1 MEFCN
6 SGDLSDYLH
15 AKGTLSEDTIS
26 FFLRQISRGLK
37 AMVNKGIVHRDLKP
51 QNILLQNNSCKKNPD
66 PRDMTLKIGQSFV
79 LINARSST
87 LILFINT
94 KYINLYFTYEIYFI
108 ILESQYYLLN
118 DFCLTADFGFA
129 RFLGNGAMAATLC
142 GSPMYMAPEVIMSLQ
157 YDNKA
162 DLWSIGTIVYQ
173 CLTGKAPFA
182 ASTPSQLKQFYERSS
197 NLAPHIPTGTSED
210 LSDLLLRILKRNA
223 RERINFDDF
232 FNHRFIK
239 EKSAPVA
246 VPNTRS
252 SRTSLSSNSPSMK
265 TISVSP
271 LSGMPGRGNASAPRK
286 IPGSEKSPGSSGRTS
301 PASLGGFTKV
311 EAPVEDFVLVPE
323 NLPQSYAELQAI
335 FPENYDDIEPTKH
348 KHRSA
353 PYAKKQ
359 PSNSPGRN
367 RPHSLPFGSK
377 GSSPGSLVKPVP
389 TQIENY
395 EKMQLSR
402 SLKNSPSSPSSL
414 SSTSSS
420 LIRRRKNSIERID
433 IESMS
438 PPTAHFTIGTPPDHM
453 SPGLTWRR
461 NSGSFGSSPR
471 SRSGMHAA
479 ATSPSSLPTIA
490 QSPTKVVSK
499 IDFESHMER
508 KHSETKLD
516 LPSGGRVQLSEHQK
530 GILKAAVGQNAL
542 VRYESDEMKTPYLT
556 DELLLNN
563 IHNELVN
570 RLDFAT
576 GSCEYIM
583 QLAEDRSS
591 PVLENANEDVSLSF
605 MNEHKQKIVELLAL
619 YLRVINMLQNVLSL
633 TAVEHKNG
641 RLQVTPTVVQIIRQA
656 HTNYKKALK
665 VCSNI
670 KRDYIEKENHA
681 GFDYEKL
688 SRIADKVIYQHVV
701 DLCRSAPMQE
711 LMGRN
716 EESFQLYKSAQI
728 LLQHLS
734 QHAKNDMDK
743 ETLIDCK

>member
-1 MEFCN
+1 
-6 SGDLSDYLH
+6 
-15 AKGTLSEDTIS
+15 
-26 FFLRQISRGLK
+26 
-37 AMVNKGIVHRDLKP
+37 MVNSVIS
-51 QNILLQNNSCKKNPD
+51 NSFK
-66 PRDMTLKIGQSFV
+66 
-79 LINARSST
+79 
-87 LILFINT
+87 
-94 KYINLYFTYEIYFI
+94 FT
-108 ILESQYYLLN
+108 
-118 DFCLTADFGFA
+118 A
-129 RFLGNGAMAATLC
+129 
-142 GSPMYMAPEVIMSLQ
+142 
-157 YDNKA
+157 
-162 DLWSIGTIVYQ
+162 
-173 CLTGKAPFA
+173 
-182 ASTPSQLKQFYERSS
+182 
-197 NLAPHIPTGTSED
+197 
-210 LSDLLLRILKRNA
+210 
-223 RERINFDDF
+223 
-232 FNHRFIK
+232 
-239 EKSAPVA
+239 APVA

-271 LSGMPGRGNASAPRK
+271 LSGMPGRGNVSAPRK
-286 IPGSEKSPGSSGRTS
+286 IPGSEKSPDSSGRTS

-323 NLPQSYAELQAI
+323 NLPNSYAELQAM
-335 FPENYDDIEPTKH
+335 FPENCDDIEPTKH

-353 PYAKKQ
+353 PYVKKQ
-359 PSNSPGRN
+359 SNSPGRN

-479 ATSPSSLPTIA
+479 ATSPASLPTIA

-499 IDFESHMER
+499 IDFESHFD
-508 KHSETKLD
+508 KHHSDPKLE
-516 LPSGGRVQLSEHQK
+516 LPNNGRVQLSEHQK
-530 GILKAAVGQNAL
+530 GILKAAVGSNVL
-542 VRYESDEMKTPYLT
+542 VRYESDEIKTPYLT

-583 QLAEDRSS
+583 QLADDRSS
-591 PVLENANEDVSLSF
+591 PVLENTNEDISLNF

-633 TAVEHKNG
+633 TAMELKNG
-641 RLQVTPTVVQIIRQA
+641 RLQVTPTVVQ
-656 HTNYKKALK
+656 
-665 VCSNI
+665 S
-670 KRDYIEKENHA
+670 
-681 GFDYEKL
+681 
-688 SRIADKVIYQHVV
+688 
-701 DLCRSAPMQE
+701 
-711 LMGRN
+711 
-716 EESFQLYKSAQI
+716 
-728 LLQHLS
+728 
-734 QHAKNDMDK
+734 
-743 ETLIDCK
+743 

>member
-1 MEFCN
+1 MDTVGEFEYNPKDILGHGAFAVVFKGRFTTNPSTTVAIKRVTKKNISKSQNLLSKEINILKELSSLNHENLVSLLECRAEGDQYVYLVMEFCN

-66 PRDMTLKIGQSFV
+66 PRDMTLKI
-79 LINARSST
+79 
-87 LILFINT
+87 
-94 KYINLYFTYEIYFI
+94 
-108 ILESQYYLLN
+108 
-118 DFCLTADFGFA
+118 ADFGFA

-701 DLCRSAPMQE
+701 DLVGEITP
-711 LMGRN
+711 
-716 EESFQLYKSAQI
+716 
-728 LLQHLS
+728 
-734 QHAKNDMDK
+734 
-743 ETLIDCK
+743 